1 MFIGKAKKEMENP
14 ITDSK
19 ENLIVDFV
27 RRVPNTREKERHKE
41 EDKKTNKEEDKENK
55 QRRKQSKRSK

>member
-1 MFIGKAKKEMENP
+1 MENP

-27 RRVPNTREKERHKE
+27 RRIPNTREKERHKE

-55 QRRKQSKRSK
+55 QRRKKSKR